1 MNMFNLKG
9 KKAIVTGASGGIG
22 YALVKGMV
30 EAGIEVAMLDYSESL
45 EQIRDELSALG
56 KVYAFRCDLTDRKN
70 RELIFDQAVEALGGT
85 LDILVNSAGVQK
97 RGLLIEFKDEDWD
110 FVMEVNINAVF
121 AMTRSAGKYMIPQR
135 SGKIINMASM
145 NSYFGGTNV
154 PPYASSK
161 GAVVQFTK
169 AVANEWSKYGINANA
184 IAPGFIET
192 PMTLDMKENPE
203 VYEYKRGRIPKG
215 RWGKPDDLVGTLLY
229 LCSDA
234 SDYVCGVTIPVDGG
248 YLYKK
253 RSKK

>member
-97 RGLLIEFKDEDWD
+97 TAKRRKCHHELHQITIL
-110 FVMEVNINAVF
+110 
-121 AMTRSAGKYMIPQR
+121 
-135 SGKIINMASM
+135 
-145 NSYFGGTNV
+145 
-154 PPYASSK
+154 PYRKK
-161 GAVVQFTK
+161 GASPLPF
-169 AVANEWSKYGINANA
+169 Y
-184 IAPGFIET
+184 FI
-192 PMTLDMKENPE
+192 
-203 VYEYKRGRIPKG
+203 
-215 RWGKPDDLVGTLLY
+215 
-229 LCSDA
+229 S
-234 SDYVCGVTIPVDGG
+234 
-248 YLYKK
+248 
-253 RSKK
+253 

>member
-248 YLYKK
+248 YLCN
-253 RSKK
+253 

>member
-215 RWGKPDDLVGTLLY
+215 RWGKPDDLVRNFI
-229 LCSDA
+229 
-234 SDYVCGVTIPVDGG
+234 IPVFRCFRLCMWSDNPC
-248 YLYKK
+248 
-253 RSKK
+253 

>member
-56 KVYAFRCDLTDRKN
+56 KVYAFRCDLTDRKK

-110 FVMEVNINAVF
+110 FVMEVNIN

-248 YLYKK
+248 YLCK
-253 RSKK
+253 

>member
-121 AMTRSAGKYMIPQR
+121 AMTR
-135 SGKIINMASM
+135 
-145 NSYFGGTNV
+145 GTNV

-248 YLYKK
+248 YLCK
-253 RSKK
+253 

>member
-135 SGKIINMASM
+135 SGKIINMASIVISEVRM
-145 NSYFGGTNV
+145 FL
-154 PPYASSK
+154 
-161 GAVVQFTK
+161 
-169 AVANEWSKYGINANA
+169 
-184 IAPGFIET
+184 
-192 PMTLDMKENPE
+192 PMRAQKE
-203 VYEYKRGRIPKG
+203 
-215 RWGKPDDLVGTLLY
+215 LLY
-229 LCSDA
+229 SLQKPLQTN
-234 SDYVCGVTIPVDGG
+234 GVNTV
-248 YLYKK
+248 LMQMQ
-253 RSKK
+253 

>member
-234 SDYVCGVTIPVDGG
+234 SDYVCGVTTVSYTHLTLPTN
-248 YLYKK
+248 
-253 RSKK
+253 

>member
-22 YALVKGMV
+22 YAIVKGMV

-248 YLYKK
+248 YLCK
-253 RSKK
+253 

>member
-234 SDYVCGVTIPVDGG
+234 SDYV
-248 YLYKK
+248 
-253 RSKK
+253 

>member
-234 SDYVCGVTIPVDGG
+234 SDYVCGVTIPVDI
-248 YLYKK
+248 YA
-253 RSKK
+253 SK

>member
-215 RWGKPDDLVGTLLY
+215 RWGKPDDLVGTCVPMLQIM
-229 LCSDA
+229 
-234 SDYVCGVTIPVDGG
+234 YVE
-248 YLYKK
+248 
-253 RSKK
+253 